1 MERWVINALDDQHWK
16 AHKQKEQVLSN
27 ASAKYELLMGKA
39 AKSGIS
45 EPRCSWRGFWG
56 ASSFWQAFWITLL
69 SFLLSLLFPLTTT
82 TTKYLLLRLERNVT
96 GNYFHFHIP
105 DPHGLHILPQTTEWS
120 SSPPQQYL
128 LTLGFRNKQIGKI
141 LEKLPSRKL
150 PIFSGTPTCLIA
162 VIAQEWPPQSF
173 LEWWEQGSGPIS
185 LCLHP
190 CLHQPLLHSS
200 LPIVPLSKT
209 YTNKHSTH
217 TFVISFPR
225 LQSTFQSYPRGRI
238 EKTVGD
244 HWETDHASHGFY
256 EKHQINCGYNLPLLR
271 YCVCVSA

>member
-1 MERWVINALDDQHWK
+1 MLWMISTEKHISRKSKFYPMHQQNMSCWWERLQSLEFQNPV
-16 AHKQKEQVLSN
+16 
-27 ASAKYELLMGKA
+27 A
-39 AKSGIS
+39 AGGVSG
-45 EPRCSWRGFWG
+45 G
-56 ASSFWQAFWITLL
+56 ASSFWQAFWIALL

-96 GNYFHFHIP
+96 GNYFHFHIL

-162 VIAQEWPPQSF
+162 VIAQEWPPQCF

-190 CLHQPLLHSS
+190 CLH
-200 LPIVPLSKT
+200 
-209 YTNKHSTH
+209 
-217 TFVISFPR
+217 
-225 LQSTFQSYPRGRI
+225 
-238 EKTVGD
+238 
-244 HWETDHASHGFY
+244 
-256 EKHQINCGYNLPLLR
+256 
-271 YCVCVSA
+271 